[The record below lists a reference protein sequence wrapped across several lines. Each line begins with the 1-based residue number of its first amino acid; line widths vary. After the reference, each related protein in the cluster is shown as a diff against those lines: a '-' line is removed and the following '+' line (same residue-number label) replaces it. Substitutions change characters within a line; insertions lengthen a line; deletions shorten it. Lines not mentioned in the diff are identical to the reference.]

1 MIIIKVEFSVKCM
14 GVTVGGYGSAF
25 EVEMEDVDFK
35 SDKERDDY
43 ISRAIYNYIIKN
55 IDYKY
60 SLKEITQTN

>member
-1 MIIIKVEFSVKCM
+1 M